1 MHKGPPESAN
11 AAGSDAEQ
19 NAGKEEPKAGAKA
32 TAGATQVDLP
42 TLAKQISDAGLQDV
56 VKGQLSQKGGGSDLG
71 SGMQIDIPTLAQQ
84 ISDAG
89 MQQQIKQQLTQKQT
103 A

>member
-1 MHKGPPESAN
+1 
-11 AAGSDAEQ
+11 
-19 NAGKEEPKAGAKA
+19 
-32 TAGATQVDLP
+32 
-42 TLAKQISDAGLQDV
+42 
-56 VKGQLSQKGGGSDLG
+56 
-71 SGMQIDIPTLAQQ
+71 MQIDIPTLAQQ